1 MTPNKKSI
9 SGIIC
14 LVLMM
19 AFTTAFAQLKNE
31 VNLKGTLKNNT
42 YPSLTLYQIGKDP
55 NKIAIIP
62 VDKDGHFAYTLT
74 LNVTDFYKLEFDKNN
89 FIMLILQAGETV
101 EVTTDVNDLMN
112 KLVVSGSKQTSQVIR
127 NQTLIAYT
135 KAKMDSI
142 SNLSS
147 QNLTNPKSDSLLKI
161 YSSQYDKI
169 NTFRKNALI
178 DFIQNNKS
186 SLAILFLPEALK
198 IDENL
203 DLYVKADSA
212 LFKKYP
218 TNFYVQ
224 SFHGQI
230 EASKQKLVAAKLTS
244 VGALAPDFTLP
255 DTSNKKV
262 SLSSFKG
269 KYLLI
274 DFWASWC
281 GPCMR
286 ELPNVQK
293 IYADFS
299 KKGFDI
305 LGVSLDKDRKS
316 WVNAIITK
324 GLPWTQVSDLKYWQ
338 SMVVPLYAVEA
349 IPLTVLLDK
358 EGRIIAKNLR
368 GEELYKKV
376 ESLVK

>member
-1 MTPNKKSI
+1 MTSNKKSI

-14 LVLMM
+14 LVFMM

-42 YPSLTLYQIGKDP
+42 FTSLTLYQIGKDP
-55 NKIAIIP
+55 TKIATIP

-74 LNVTDFYKLEFDKNN
+74 LNVTDFYKLEFDKTN
-89 FIMLILQAGETV
+89 FIMMILQAGETV
-101 EVTTDVNDLMN
+101 EITTDVNDLMN
-112 KLVVSGSKQTSQVIR
+112 KLMVSGSKQTSQVIR

-135 KAKMDSI
+135 KAKLDSI
-142 SNLSS
+142 SNLST
-147 QNLTNPKSDSLLKI
+147 QNAQNPKYDSLLKI
-161 YSSQYDKI
+161 YSYEYDKI
-169 NTFRKNALI
+169 NTYRKKVLT
-178 DFIQNNKS
+178 DFVQNNKS
-186 SLAILFLPEALK
+186 SLAILFLPEVLK
-198 IDENL
+198 LDDNL
-203 DLYVKADSA
+203 DLYIKADSV

-224 SFHGQI
+224 SFHGQVST
-230 EASKQKLVAAKLTS
+230 SKQTMIGS
-244 VGALAPDFTLP
+244 MAPDFTLT
-255 DTSNKKV
+255 DTSGRKV

-316 WVNAIITK
+316 WVGAIINK

-338 SMVVPLYAVEA
+338 STVVPLYKVEA
-349 IPLTVLLDK
+349 IPFTVLLDK

>member
-1 MTPNKKSI
+1 MTSNKKSI

-19 AFTTAFAQLKNE
+19 AFTTTFAQLKNE

-42 YPSLTLYQIGKDP
+42 YTSLTLYQIGKDP
-55 NKIAIIP
+55 TKIATIP
-62 VDKDGHFAYTLT
+62 VDQEGHFAYTLT
-74 LNVTDFYKLEFDKNN
+74 LNVTDFYKLEFDKSN
-89 FIMLILQAGETV
+89 FIMLILQAGENV
-101 EVTTDVNDLMN
+101 EIANDGNSLN
-112 KLVVSGSKQTSQVIR
+112 NLVVSGSKQTSQVIR

-135 KAKMDSI
+135 KAKLDSI
-142 SNLSS
+142 SNLST
-147 QNLTNPKSDSLLKI
+147 QNLTNPKYDSLLKI
-161 YSSQYDKI
+161 YSSEYEKV
-169 NTFRKNALI
+169 NSLRKNILT
-178 DFIQNNKS
+178 DFVSNNKS
-186 SLAILFLPEALK
+186 SLAILFLPEVLK
-198 IDENL
+198 LDDNL
-203 DLYVKADSA
+203 DLYSKADSV

-230 EASKQKLVAAKLTS
+230 EASKQKIIAAKLTS
-244 VGALAPDFTLP
+244 VGVLAPDFTLP
-255 DTSNKKV
+255 DTCNKKV